1 MQKVRSPT
9 YAENYI
15 NLARSV
21 VLNVITD
28 TLQRKEDLTHYILY
42 SDDFMFWLSLANW
55 LDYENVIKDKFSQFK
70 GIDRTIRKKLN
81 TYYRLKG
88 EEMKARKNYESNTN
102 CNHFERNSERNCWR
116 NSRNNGKP

>member
-15 NLARSV
+15 NLARTV

-28 TLQRKEDLTHYILY
+28 TLQHKEDLKDYILY

-55 LDYENVIKDKFSQFK
+55 LDYENVIKDKFSHFK

-88 EEMKARKNYESNTN
+88 EEMKARKNYESKAD
-102 CNHFERNSERNCWR
+102 CNNFE
-116 NSRNNGKP
+116 

>member
-1 MQKVRSPT
+1 MKKVRSPT
-9 YAENYI
+9 YADNYI

-28 TLQRKEDLTHYILY
+28 TLQRKEDLKDYILY

-55 LDYENVIKDKFSQFK
+55 LDYENVIKDKFSHFK

-102 CNHFERNSERNCWR
+102 CNYSE
-116 NSRNNGKP
+116 

>member
-1 MQKVRSPT
+1 MEKVRSPT

-15 NLARSV
+15 NLARAV

-28 TLQRKEDLTHYILY
+28 TLQCKEDLKDYILY
-42 SDDFMFWLSLANW
+42 SDNFMFWLSLANW
-55 LDYENVIKDKFSQFK
+55 LDYENVIKDKFSHFK

-88 EEMKARKNYESNTN
+88 EEMKARKNYESNAN
-102 CNHFERNSERNCWR
+102 SNNFE
-116 NSRNNGKP
+116 

>member
-9 YAENYI
+9 YKENYI
-15 NLARSV
+15 NLARAV
-21 VLNVITD
+21 VLKTIID
-28 TLQRKEDLTHYILY
+28 TLKGESDLRHYILY

-55 LDYENVIKDKFSQFK
+55 LNYENVIKDKFSCFK

-88 EEMKARKNYESNTN
+88 EEMKARK
-102 CNHFERNSERNCWR
+102 
-116 NSRNNGKP
+116 KL

>member
-15 NLARSV
+15 NLARTV

-28 TLQRKEDLTHYILY
+28 TLQRKEDLKDYILY

-70 GIDRTIRKKLN
+70 GVDPTIRKKLQN
-81 TYYRLKG
+81 YYRLKG
-88 EEMKARKNYESNTN
+88 KEMKARKNYESNTD
-102 CNHFERNSERNCWR
+102 CNHS
-116 NSRNNGKP
+116 

>member
-15 NLARSV
+15 NLARTV

-28 TLQRKEDLTHYILY
+28 ILQHKEDLKNYILY

-55 LDYENVIKDKFSQFK
+55 LDYENIIKDKFSHFK
-70 GIDRTIRKKLN
+70 GVDRTIRKKLN

-88 EEMKARKNYESNTN
+88 EEMKARKNYESNTD
-102 CNHFERNSERNCWR
+102 CGNS
-116 NSRNNGKP
+116 

>member
-9 YAENYI
+9 YKENYV
-15 NLARSV
+15 NLARAV
-21 VLNVITD
+21 VLNVITN

-70 GIDRTIRKKLN
+70 GVDPTIKKKLQN
-81 TYYRLKG
+81 YYRLKG
-88 EEMKARKNYESNTN
+88 EEMKARK
-102 CNHFERNSERNCWR
+102 
-116 NSRNNGKP
+116 KL